1 MLAGAAAALGLLCVV
16 GLLRCP
22 AAATA
27 PPPRGNPA
35 LPNLLKIDWR
45 RLPDIPAQGP
55 LQQGFQD
62 SDGSWVSDDA
72 VVTAFGYSGGG
83 VPGFRN
89 TSFVI
94 NTSHTPGQRP
104 HAWVQLPSAPVG
116 GRQEVG
122 ATIIG
127 GELYFVGGF
136 SYSAPYTFKDVL
148 KLSKAPG
155 AAPTDPSA
163 WRWST

>member
-1 MLAGAAAALGLLCVV
+1 MPMLAAAASAAC
-16 GLLRCP
+16 
-22 AAATA
+22 AAAA
-27 PPPRGNPA
+27 HDA
-35 LPNLLKIDWR
+35 SLPVLLQVDWTL
-45 RLPDIPAQGP
+45 LPDIPAQGP
-55 LQQGFQD
+55 EHQGFQD

-83 VPGFRN
+83 VPGFRH

-94 NTSHTPGQRP
+94 NTSHTPGQQP

-155 AAPTDPSA
+155 AAPTEPSA
-163 WRWST
+163 WSWST